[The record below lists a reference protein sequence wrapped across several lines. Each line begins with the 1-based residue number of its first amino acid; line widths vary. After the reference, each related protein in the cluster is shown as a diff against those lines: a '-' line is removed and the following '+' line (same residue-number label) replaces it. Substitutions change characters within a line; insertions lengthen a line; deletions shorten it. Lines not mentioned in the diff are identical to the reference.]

1 MISKAFAMGS
11 PGTAGAQGAGGVG
24 DFSFIIMMAVIFAI
38 FYFLMIRPQQKKQ
51 KELKAMLD
59 DLAHGDAVMTS
70 GGIHGKVTGLTDA
83 VVTLEIADKV
93 RIKVARSAIAAVLQK
108 SGSPAP
114 TAKS

>member
-1 MISKAFAMGS
+1 MGS

-51 KELKAMLD
+51 KELKAMLYN
-59 DLAHGDAVMTS
+59 LAHGDAVMTS

>member
-1 MISKAFAMGS
+1 MGS